1 MKYKNP
7 NPQIAGAIPLMIIL
21 ALGLMLAGGAGGW
34 WLAGGA
40 SKLKWLIAGAGL
52 GLVAGLLILPNLR
65 FVVAWW
71 KGIRHEL
78 DKK

>member
-1 MKYKNP
+1 MKRKKHNSH
-7 NPQIAGAIPLMIIL
+7 IEGAIPLIIIL
-21 ALGLMLAGGAGGW
+21 ALSLMFAGGAAGW

-40 SKLKWLIAGAGL
+40 SKFKWLIAGGGL
-52 GLVAGLLILPNLR
+52 GLVLGLLILPNLR
-65 FVVAWW
+65 HGIAWL